1 MSKYLSKISGPL
13 LDRLDLHVDA
23 LPVEYEHLSSG
34 KPAEGSAAI
43 KSRVQKAR
51 DLQYQRL
58 GEAGVTCNARIPTG
72 LLQKVCPMTDGANAF
87 LKTAFEHLGLSAR
100 AYDRVVK
107 VARTIADLDRSEK
120 IDTAHIAE
128 AVQYRSLDRKYWQK

>member
-1 MSKYLSKISGPL
+1 MQGNTGVQISFQNFRPAARPLGPS
-13 LDRLDLHVDA
+13 VDA

-58 GEAGVTCNARIPTG
+58 GKPGNLQRTHSHRAG
-72 LLQKVCPMTDGANAF
+72 LLKVCP
-87 LKTAFEHLGLSAR
+87 
-100 AYDRVVK
+100 
-107 VARTIADLDRSEK
+107 
-120 IDTAHIAE
+120 
-128 AVQYRSLDRKYWQK
+128 